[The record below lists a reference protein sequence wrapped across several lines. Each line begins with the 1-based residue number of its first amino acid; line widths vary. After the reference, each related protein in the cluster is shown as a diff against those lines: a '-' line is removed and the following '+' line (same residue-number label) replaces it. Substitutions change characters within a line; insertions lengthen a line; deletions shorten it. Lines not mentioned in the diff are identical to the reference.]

1 MVIVGMAAG
10 AYIWVEHAAEV
21 RAASASPKENA
32 YLSSKSVELS
42 WSLTGYR
49 PGKGS
54 ISLIVDGAPVA
65 NPSLTLKPGG
75 VQASLTLA
83 DGSHS
88 AHMDYTSSDPF
99 SRHLTR
105 SWTFTVDTMPPTI
118 QMVSPAVLTTLGSAT
133 TIFGAEFSETVATA
147 SLSVDGTSTPLAL
160 KGEAGQ
166 CTVTLSQGTHQF
178 ALFATDLAGNTTVK
192 RWQALAEFGTP
203 KIQPASWPGATW
215 TKPSA
220 PLSFTV
226 GDAYPDQLTVSAH
239 LDGKP
244 LALLAEATPASA
256 TQPGSP
262 DPPSRSYALDLSTLA
277 QGTHQLVI
285 TAENAGGHIATWQ
298 QSFLLNTTETFGAAE
313 MIAGAVGQDVK
324 DLQQVLAQDGLYQGS
339 PTGVFDA
346 ATAQAVTAYRQS
358 QGLSPEPV
366 VDWAMLKLLL
376 GSIVIDRGKCELYLY
391 EGTKLVKTYTV
402 AVGQPAWPTPVGNFV
417 IISKQV
423 DPTWYPP
430 DSSWAAGAKPIG
442 PGPSDPLQARVMWL
456 SAPAVGIHGT
466 NEPWSIGSHASHGCI
481 RMRVPDVEDLFN
493 RVFVG
498 TPVQIVD

>member
-1 MVIVGMAAG
+1 VVVIGAAAG
-10 AYIWVEHAAEV
+10 GFVWAEHASVV

-49 PGKGS
+49 LGKGS

-65 NPSLTLKPGG
+65 NPNLTLKPGE
-75 VQASLTLA
+75 VQASLSLA
-83 DGSHS
+83 DGPHS
-88 AHMDYTSSDPF
+88 VRMDYDSSNLF

-105 SWTFTVDTMPPTI
+105 SWAFTVDTTPPAI
-118 QMVSPAVLTTLGSAT
+118 QMVSPSVLTTLGSAT
-133 TIFGAEFSETVATA
+133 TSFEADFSETVAAT

-160 KGEAGQ
+160 KGETGQ
-166 CTVTLSQGTHQF
+166 CTVTLSPGNHQF
-178 ALFATDLAGNTTVK
+178 AVSATDLAGNTTVK
-192 RWQALAEFGTP
+192 QWQALAEFGTP
-203 KIQPASWPGATW
+203 DIQPTSWPGATW
-215 TKPSA
+215 TKPAA

-239 LDGKP
+239 LDDKP

-256 TQPGSP
+256 TQPGTP

-277 QGTHQLVI
+277 QGVHELVI
-285 TAENAGGHIATWQ
+285 KAENAGGHTATWQ
-298 QSFLLNTTETFGAAE
+298 QSFLVNTTETFGQVE

-324 DLQQVLAQDGLYQGS
+324 ELQQVLEQKGFYQGS

-346 ATAQAVTAYRQS
+346 STAQAVTAYRQS
-358 QGLSPEPV
+358 QGLSPQPV
-366 VDWAMLKLLL
+366 VDWATLELLL
-376 GSIVIDRGKCELYLY
+376 GSIVVDRGKCQLYLY
-391 EGTKLVKTYTV
+391 EGTRLVKTYTV

-442 PGPSDPLQARVMWL
+442 PGPADPLQARVMWL

-466 NEPWSIGSHASHGCI
+466 NEPWSVGSHASHGCI
-481 RMRVPDVEDLFN
+481 RMRVPDVEDLYN